1 MSNTRSWLIT
11 ITSLACLIAG
21 CRTDP
26 ALNGLENECR
36 VRQFQKLD
44 AEAARDK
51 AQAAR
56 DKAQAALDA
65 CRKENALLK
74 KQLEEMGANDRPR
87 SSAGR
92 GSDTPPNGTPQSLG
106 PDDARPPTIEVPLL
120 PLPSGPSSQRPKE
133 TPPGPIA
140 PKNGS
145 TSGNG
150 PTIRGA
156 AFVKANNREVHRVTL
171 NPSLTGGYNKNHLA
185 GDDGLVV
192 VVEPRDAAGNFV
204 AAAAP
209 VSVVLLD
216 GALTGDAS
224 RVARW
229 DWTAAE
235 FAARYRKTPLME
247 GFSLEMPWSAASPAH
262 GDLQLFVRYNT
273 DDGRKLE
280 TDRPVHIALAG
291 RPAERWSAVTPPL
304 VASGGSG
311 VPGVSSGQELDPAA
325 QETSDRQ
332 TAARRLPWSPER
344 R

>member
-1 MSNTRSWLIT
+1 MSNTRAWLAA

-26 ALNGLENECR
+26 ALNGLEKENFYRE
-36 VRQFQKLD
+36 VQKD
-44 AEAARDK
+44 EAEAARDK

-65 CRKENALLK
+65 CRRENALLK
-74 KQLEEMGANDRPR
+74 KQLEEMGASDRPR
-87 SSAGR
+87 SPASR
-92 GSDTPPNGTPQSLG
+92 GSDTTPSGTPQSLD

-133 TPPGPIA
+133 TPPSPIA

-145 TSGNG
+145 ASGNG

-156 AFVKANNREVHRVTL
+156 ALVKADNREVHRVTL
-171 NPSLTGGYNKNHLA
+171 NPSLTGGYNKNRLA
-185 GDDGLVV
+185 GDDGLIVV
-192 VVEPRDAAGNFV
+192 IEPRDAAGNFV

-209 VSVVLLD
+209 VSIVLLD
-216 GALTGDAS
+216 GALTGEAS

-247 GFSLEMPWSAASPAH
+247 GFYLEMPWPAASPAH
-262 GDLQLFVRYNT
+262 GDLHLFVRYNT
-273 DDGRKLE
+273 DDARKLE

-304 VASGGSG
+304 VAPG
-311 VPGVSSGQELDPAA
+311 VPGAAGVSSGQELDPAA
-325 QETSDRQ
+325 QEPSDLQ